1 MAKTH
6 MVTDD
11 PLLRY
16 ADRYRVKFIVATANG
31 LPAALRLFPD
41 STLLARMDS
50 FFLYSRNSEAPLDQ
64 E

>member
-1 MAKTH
+1 M
-6 MVTDD
+6 
-11 PLLRY
+11 LRY

-41 STLLARMDS
+41 SSLLARTDS